1 MSNYWLQT
9 LLLDAAHADQRD
21 AVLAATNDGGLM
33 TRPIWALMNRLP
45 MYAKSPSAPLPV
57 AESLE
62 QRVINIPSSSGLG
75 TLAQ

>member
-1 MSNYWLQT
+1 
-9 LLLDAAHADQRD
+9 
-21 AVLAATNDGGLM
+21 M

-45 MYAKSPSAPLPV
+45 MYANAPRAPLPV

-75 TLAQ
+75 FLGSD